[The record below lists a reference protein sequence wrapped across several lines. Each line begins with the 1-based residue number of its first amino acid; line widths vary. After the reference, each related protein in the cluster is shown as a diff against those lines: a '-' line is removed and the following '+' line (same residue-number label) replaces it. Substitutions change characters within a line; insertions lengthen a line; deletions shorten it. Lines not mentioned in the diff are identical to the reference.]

1 MTRPTC
7 GPCMNSGMLEVKLSV
22 SIEASAEDVWAVVG
36 NFNGLP
42 DWHPWVT
49 ASILEPA
56 AGGVGRRV
64 TMAGGTAGRRDLTER
79 LVSFD
84 SARREWA
91 YTVVAGPMT
100 FADYVGRIRVTP
112 SGAATCTVDYT
123 GRFTAAPGHTDAEA
137 TERIRT
143 FWEAGLNYRP
153 ARFRT

>member
-1 MTRPTC
+1 
-7 GPCMNSGMLEVKLSV
+7 MLEVTLSV
-22 SIEASAEDVWAVVG
+22 PIEASAEDAWAVVG

-49 ASILEPA
+49 ASVLEPA

-64 TMAGGTAGRRDLTER
+64 TIVGGTAGRRELTER

-84 SARREWA
+84 STRREWA
-91 YTVVAGPMT
+91 YTVIAGPMP

-112 SGAATCTVDYT
+112 RGAARCTVEYAA
-123 GRFTAAPGHTDAEA
+123 RFTAAPGNTDAEA

-143 FWEAGLNYRP
+143 FWQAGLNNLP
-153 ARFRT
+153 ARFRR